1 MNSGRKILHVIT
13 DLNTGGAETML
24 CRIATSDGPP
34 NVHMIFS
41 LLPGGRLAAP
51 LRAAGN
57 EVVEANFRSPTGIV
71 RGLRALS
78 RVIKRFEPDVI
89 QGWMYHGDFAALLGL
104 ALSGRRRQTALVW
117 SIRCSEL
124 DFSRYSLQLRAI
136 VKLWALFSSRPDA
149 VIANSLSGLEAHRAF
164 GLRGR
169 NEYVIANG
177 VDVVQYRPD
186 PSARQLVRAQ
196 LGIDAKAVVLA
207 HVARVDP
214 MKDHDTFL
222 RAMAMIPNVQALA
235 IGAGTEKLP
244 AVPNVHG
251 LGLRTDIPSLL
262 AASDFVVSSSAF
274 GEGFSN
280 AIMEGMACGLPAVA
294 TDVGAARL
302 IVGDSGVIVPPRDA
316 RAFATAIGSLAA
328 ESQEK
333 RDNRSR
339 RARAH
344 ICEDYSLAKTIAQFN
359 AVYDSIRRG

>member
-24 CRIATSDGPP
+24 CRVATSDGPP
-34 NVHMIFS
+34 NAHMIFS
-41 LLPGGRLAAP
+41 LLPGGRLAGP
-51 LRAAGN
+51 LRAAGI
-57 EVVEANFRSPTGIV
+57 EVVEANFRSPIGLV
-71 RGLRALS
+71 GGLRALS
-78 RVIKRFEPDVI
+78 RAIKRFEPDVV
-89 QGWMYHGDFAALLGL
+89 QGWMYHGDFAAFLGL
-104 ALSGRRRQTALVW
+104 ALSGRRRKTRLVW

-124 DFSRYSLQLRAI
+124 DFSRYSLQLRLVA
-136 VKLWALFSSRPDA
+136 KLWALFSSRPDA

-164 GLRGR
+164 GLSNR

-177 VDVVQYRPD
+177 VDVIQYQPD
-186 PSARQLVRAQ
+186 PSVRRSIRNQ
-196 LGIDAKAVVLA
+196 LGIDEKAIVLA

-244 AVPNVHG
+244 ALHNVHC
-251 LGLRTDIPSLL
+251 LGLRTDIPRLL

-280 AIMEGMACGLPAVA
+280 ALMEGMACGLPAIA

-302 IVGDSGVIVPPRDA
+302 IAGDSGVIVPPRDA
-316 RAFATAIGSLAA
+316 RAFAAAVGSLAA
-328 ESQEK
+328 ESQEQ

-339 RARAH
+339 RARAQ
-344 ICEDYSLAKTIAQFN
+344 ISENYSLAKTVAQFN
-359 AVYDSIRRG
+359 AVYDSIKRG